1 MNLIERFSESLAATD
16 ARTAADL
23 REYAEWQT
31 DRGTVEF
38 APTSHD
44 DVHIRTYLLHLRNEG
59 LNRGALESRITS
71 LKQFYQWAA
80 AGQFIETNP
89 FEQFALDRP
98 VLSHEETR
106 RREEAPVGNPQ
117 EREVI
122 RLRGL
127 VQIAEHLNR
136 AADVQTALDGT
147 LELLVRVMNLQAAW
161 AFVSAESG
169 IWTSAAS
176 DSLPHDFALAG
187 AYGLPPGLEFQDR
200 HFLRKAPDCHC
211 QGFFRAGRLTRAL
224 NIVECTRLQLA
235 EAANGETQGLLFHAS
250 VPLRSQGKLL
260 GIVNVATHEWQ
271 LLSSADLQF
280 LSAAGAQVAAALERA
295 HLYDAVKDQR
305 DHLERELQVA
315 HDVQASLLPA
325 ELPDIHG
332 FRLAADWRSAR
343 EVAGDFYD
351 VFRLHDGRWGIV
363 IGDVSDKGAPAA
375 LYMAMARAL
384 IRTSALRHHS
394 PANTLM
400 QVNET
405 VYAEST
411 YTMFVTLVYAV
422 LDPETGVLTYANA
435 GHNPP
440 IVRRAFGGIE
450 QLARTGRVVGAF
462 DKLHLTERSI
472 RLDRGDALILYTDG
486 VTDALNPEGQ
496 DYGMDRLLSAVTAAP
511 AAAAALLD
519 SLRGDLAFFTQSSPQ
534 PDDITFFVVTRD

>member
-1 MNLIERFSESLAATD
+1 MNLIESFSETLEVTD
-16 ARTAADL
+16 ARMAVDVREFAEWHTDL
-23 REYAEWQT
+23 RAA
-31 DRGTVEF
+31 EF

-44 DVHIRTYLLHLRNEG
+44 DIHIRTYLLHLRNEG
-59 LNRGALESRITS
+59 VDRSSLEDRITA
-71 LKQFYQWAA
+71 LKRFYQWAA
-80 AGQFIETNP
+80 AGQFVDANP
-89 FEQFALDRP
+89 FERFALERP
-98 VLSHEETR
+98 VLSHEEVR
-106 RREEAPVGNPQ
+106 RREEAMGSNPQ
-117 EREVI
+117 AREVV

-136 AADVQTALDGT
+136 AAEVQTALDGT
-147 LELLVRVMNLQAAW
+147 LELLLRVMNLQAAW
-161 AFVSAESG
+161 AFVSTESG
-169 IWTSAAS
+169 IWTSTAG
-176 DSLPHDFALAG
+176 DPPTHGFALAG
-187 AYGLPPGLEFQDR
+187 AHGLPPGLEAQDR
-200 HFLRKAPDCHC
+200 HILRTAPDCHC
-211 QGFFRAGRLTRAL
+211 QGFFRSGRLTRAL
-224 NIVECTRLQLA
+224 NIVECTRLQSA
-235 EAANGETQGLLFHAS
+235 EAASGQTQGLLFHAS

-260 GIVNVATHEWQ
+260 GIINVATPDWQ
-271 LLSSADLQF
+271 LFGSADLQF
-280 LSAAGAQVAAALERA
+280 LSAAAAQVAVALERA

-325 ELPDIHG
+325 ELPDIPG

-351 VFRLHDGRWGIV
+351 IFRLHDGRWGIV

-405 VYAEST
+405 IYAQST

-422 LDPETGVLTYANA
+422 LDPETGVLSYTNA

-440 IVRRAFGGIE
+440 IIRRASGRIE

-462 DKLHLTERSI
+462 EKLHLTEDSI
-472 RLDRGDALILYTDG
+472 TLERGDALVLYTDG
-486 VTDALNPEGQ
+486 VTDALNPGGQ
-496 DYGMDRLLSAVTAAP
+496 DYGMDRLVTAATSAP
-511 AAAAALLD
+511 AAAPELLD
-519 SLRGDLAFFTQSSPQ
+519 SLRADLALFTQGAPQ
-534 PDDITFFVVTRD
+534 PDDITYFVVTRD